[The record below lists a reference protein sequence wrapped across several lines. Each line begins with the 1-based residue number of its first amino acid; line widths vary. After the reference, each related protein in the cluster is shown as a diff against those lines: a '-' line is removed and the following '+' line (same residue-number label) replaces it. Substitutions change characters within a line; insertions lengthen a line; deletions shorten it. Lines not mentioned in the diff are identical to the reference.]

1 MSQTPHNNDVKF
13 AIWSIA
19 IVVIALVAIIF
30 IKISSNNS
38 SNNAPAVATVAP
50 AALIAKLSSLS
61 AGAFEQ
67 VGIGTAT
74 KLPVPLKSAPA
85 LVKDGLPH
93 IVYIGAEYCPFC
105 AAERWPVVIALL
117 RFGTFSGL
125 GLAKSADKPEGFP
138 NTATLSFHGAT
149 YTSKYLSFTGIEE
162 TTSERNASGGYTA
175 LDTPSADIQQLLTTY
190 DAAPYVPASAAG
202 SIPFIDF
209 GGKYLSTGS
218 SFDPGVLQDKT
229 ADQIAGAMA
238 DTSSSIS
245 KGAVGAS
252 NTITAALCTLTG
264 NQPTS
269 VCSSPMIQGLQAK
282 LGN

>member
-1 MSQTPHNNDVKF
+1 MNQTPRNNDIKF
-13 AIWSIA
+13 AVWSIA
-19 IVVIALVAIIF
+19 IVVIALAAIILV
-30 IKISSNNS
+30 KINGNNS
-38 SNNAPAVATVAP
+38 SNSAPTVATVAP
-50 AALIAKLSSLS
+50 TALIAKLSSLS
-61 AGAFEQ
+61 PGVFDKIAM
-67 VGIGTAT
+67 GTAT
-74 KLPVPLKSAPA
+74 KFPAPLKGAPA
-85 LVKDGLPH
+85 LTKDGLPH
-93 IVYIGAEYCPFC
+93 VVYIGAEYCPFC

-125 GLAKSADKPEGFP
+125 GLAASSSTDAFP

-162 TTSERNASGGYTA
+162 TSSVPTGSGGYAT

-190 DAAPYVPASAAG
+190 DAAPYVPATAAG

-209 GGKYLSTGS
+209 GGKYLATGS
-218 SFDPGVLQDKT
+218 SFDPGVLQGKT
-229 ADQIAGAMA
+229 ADQIASAMA
-238 DTSSSIS
+238 DTSSSVS

-264 NQPTS
+264 NQPNS